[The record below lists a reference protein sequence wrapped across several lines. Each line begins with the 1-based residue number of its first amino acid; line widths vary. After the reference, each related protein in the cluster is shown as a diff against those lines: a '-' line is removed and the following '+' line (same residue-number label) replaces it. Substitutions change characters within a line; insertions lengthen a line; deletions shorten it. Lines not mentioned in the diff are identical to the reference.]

1 MRNTVGTL
9 YLAIPL
15 AILLA
20 SGCSGRAN
28 IVSVDAIPETVPA
41 TDQITTDET
50 FTSILAGATFVSVD
64 PLHNDGT
71 PPSVSQTLRFTDN
84 EVTHNKIDGR
94 EVGSYS
100 TIDSSTSDS
109 EWVASFASGSVN
121 FSSDG
126 NSILWDG
133 INYQRVATSRFDS
146 RQSLISYLDGSTY
159 ATVDQFGIGENAFGQ
174 VALGKWSVQFADNQI
189 VWSVQGTVTVG
200 TYSFNNGSSFNID
213 VGFNELTAFILN
225 NDQLV
230 IDSIVYQ
237 REVSN

>member
-9 YLAIPL
+9 SL

-20 SGCSGRAN
+20 AGCSGRTN
-28 IVSVDAIPETVPA
+28 IATVDADVEAVSVTNK
-41 TDQITTDET
+41 ITADET
-50 FTSILAGATFVSVD
+50 STGILTGATFVSVD
-64 PLHNDGT
+64 PLNSDGT
-71 PPSVSQTLRFTDN
+71 PPSVNQTLKFTQD
-84 EVTHNKIDGR
+84 EVTHNKIDGK

-100 TIDSSTSDS
+100 NIEGS
-109 EWVASFASGSVN
+109 EWVARFSSGSVN
-121 FSSDG
+121 FSGGG
-126 NSILWDG
+126 NSILWNG
-133 INYQRVATSRFDS
+133 TNYERVATSRFDS

-159 ATVDQFGIGENAFGQ
+159 ATVDQFDIGENAFGQ